1 MSTSVQPA
9 QGETHALMPNQVIE
23 HKITDI
29 VNSTLDLRGLFT
41 VDNTLVSGAGLSK
54 RIYKYTYTGTVE
66 QLAKGAKNTQKGAVS
81 LVYDEYAVSRYQQTY
96 VYNDMD
102 VMADPNITNVLA
114 DGAGK
119 TMANEIKGEY
129 FTELAKIAN
138 HFDAKSYTSLYEAAV
153 DAVAALPKAAELDIT
168 DLFFVMGADARAN
181 VRKDQLFEAAKQGEI
196 LFTGQFGT
204 IAGIPC
210 VYSNL
215 VPAST
220 VYLTE
225 KEAITFFVKR
235 EGTVEQD
242 RDIETKDN
250 TVVYE
255 RHGLIALTNDTRSAV
270 IDLNSTYAAV
280 DPTGQGY
287 SSKNPS
293 TEGWFELGE
302 TGLYFASA
310 DTTPANGKTY
320 YTKS

>member
-1 MSTSVQPA
+1 MSTNVPAA
-9 QGETHALMPNQVIE
+9 QGDTHALMPNQVIE

-29 VNSTLDLRGLFT
+29 VNSQLDLRGLFN
-41 VDNTLVSGAGLSK
+41 VDTTLATGAGLSK

-66 QLAKGAKNTQKGAVS
+66 QLAKGAKNTQKGAVT
-81 LVYDEYAVSRYQQTY
+81 LAYDEYQVKRYQQTY
-96 VYNDMD
+96 EYNDMD
-102 VMADPNITNVLA
+102 VMADPNIVNVLS

-119 TMANEIKGEY
+119 TMANEIKSEY
-129 FTELAKIAN
+129 FTELAKISN
-138 HFDAKSYTSLYEAAV
+138 HFDAKAYTSLYEAAV

-168 DLFFVMGADARAN
+168 DLFLIMGADARAE

-215 VPAST
+215 VPAET

-235 EGTVEQD
+235 EGSVEQD
-242 RDIETKDN
+242 RDIESKDN

-270 IDLNSTYAAV
+270 VDMNSTFTAV
-280 DPTGQGY
+280 QSPL
-287 SSKNPS
+287 K
-293 TEGWFELGE
+293 
-302 TGLYFASA
+302 
-310 DTTPANGKTY
+310 ANINTY
-320 YTKS
+320 